1 MGDIAREAILRY
13 PETYLSDTLGI
24 LSHYRN
30 AYDPHTFTTNPHLD
44 QIATTTSYFR
54 SLHPGRA
61 DVPGNSKSTRITWQ
75 LGQFVTMLS
84 YTLSIG
90 GILIL
95 LLPFL
100 LDLRQRLASTVFIIV
115 FALLVV
121 GTSLTAK
128 MEYRYV
134 YTFAPFAWLLLAA
147 TSVMIGT
154 VIVATVRQRPW
165 VRSRGPES

>member
-1 MGDIAREAILRY
+1 MRMTHTHSRPILTSTRSQQQLATSGAFTRARRRPRQLEV
-13 PETYLSDTLGI
+13 
-24 LSHYRN
+24 
-30 AYDPHTFTTNPHLD
+30 NPDHL
-44 QIATTTSYFR
+44 AAGTVR
-54 SLHPGRA
+54 HHASLHPVDR
-61 DVPGNSKSTRITWQ
+61 RH
-75 LGQFVTMLS
+75 
-84 YTLSIG
+84 
-90 GILIL
+90 
-95 LLPFL
+95 
-100 LDLRQRLASTVFIIV
+100 LDTAPSVSPRSAPRLALTVFIIV